1 MWKERIDGLRAQAVT
16 ARTAS
21 KRRSVE
27 ANYNKRSTTYER
39 PTDARRGQFRIGRPG
54 GGPRTHARLR
64 SRSDF
69 SVVVVVVVVIV
80 GVDVVVLIV
89 VVVVVIVESEDRSI
103 DDITKY

>member
-69 SVVVVVVVVIV
+69 SVVVVVIV
-80 GVDVVVLIV
+80 GVDVVVLI